1 MKLKIRK
8 TDSFFLS
15 GIFFTVLSCSSPV
28 SIQETDNVTVHIPD
42 YDTKILPILLSYK
55 IVITNEDETRIFYE
69 NADSKTFTITL
80 PKEKL
85 TSILIYPVTK
95 PEFFLPA
102 ACIYPVDFYSYKD
115 KTEASSLWSSGP
127 AAILL
132 SEMLSSNNETE
143 IIAAKSFNWKKLEET
158 LSKKDSDVFEN
169 FDSLKTKKCTTANCL
184 KKDILKT
191 KIIYQDAKISVSY
204 TDTKSVLSQNIKSEE
219 ITDETKI
226 YSDYIPL
233 NYFYKEK
240 GWITLQKNSEGK
252 TAFLINGKMTY
263 LTN

>member
-42 YDTKILPILLSYK
+42 YDRNILPILLSYK
-55 IVITNEDETRIFYE
+55 IVVTNEDETRIFYE

-102 ACIYPVDFYSYKD
+102 GCIYPCDFYSQKEQ
-115 KTEASSLWSSGP
+115 TECTVSWSSGS
-127 AAILL
+127 ACILL
-132 SEMLSSNNETE
+132 SEMLSSNDKEQ
-143 IIAAKSFNWKKLEET
+143 IASAKSFNWQKLEET
-158 LSKKDSDVFEN
+158 LFKKDSESFDG

-204 TDTKSVLSQNIKSEE
+204 TDTKSVLPQNIKSEE

-252 TAFLINGKMTY
+252 TAFLINGKITY